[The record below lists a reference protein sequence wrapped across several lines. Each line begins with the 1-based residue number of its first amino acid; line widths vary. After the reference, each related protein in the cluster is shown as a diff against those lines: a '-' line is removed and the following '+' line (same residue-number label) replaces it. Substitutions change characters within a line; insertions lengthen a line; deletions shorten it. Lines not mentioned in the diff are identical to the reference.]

1 MTRKN
6 YDQMIL
12 ERVEKSF
19 DLIIPI
25 SAIIAV
31 ISSYVVSIA
40 DKKSNFIY
48 YDLIICVFLIGV
60 YFFRHKI
67 KIHIKIIIVA
77 LVTTLLGAVSLI
89 QSGFSGTGVI
99 LIALSNLVIVSFL
112 SKKLGYYYTILS
124 ISIFSLPPILL
135 KLGLINYSGNGAYLL
150 NNRSEWFL
158 HIVAYLLFGMVMVVS
173 INAIK
178 DYLLENINEGKIHSE
193 QLTQLAYF
201 DSLTGIINKHRF
213 VADMNQNKVNQGWI
227 VLLSIRG
234 LNLINSI
241 YGSEVGDNVIKHVA
255 KQLALSSK
263 EGELVAKSGGNEFI
277 WYSRST
283 DSEVMMNRLLILLE
297 NIHASAESNDM
308 PAKFNLNIGFAG
320 IDEPYENIAR
330 VIQKSSI
337 ALEQSKSSKGAS
349 ITRYD
354 LQLENV
360 FRTEEEMRRFL
371 LKGIENNEF
380 YISYQEKRDCVENKV
395 VGLEALA
402 RWNSPELGA
411 VSPGDFVPVIE
422 KASLSQI
429 FGNMIIRK
437 VLDEYAILEQQY
449 GEGVKI
455 SINISP
461 VHLSSDEFSSFII
474 KETLSRGISPEQI
487 ILEITEDSLIEDF
500 EGISETLYTLRKVGY
515 RISLDDFGT
524 GYSSLSYLSRLGF
537 DELKIDRSF
546 VQMIGK
552 DERTINL
559 VRAIINLKDT
569 YGIDI
574 VAEGVETVDQ
584 SEVLKMLGCNVHQ
597 GFLFSK
603 PKPIEL
609 PLRG

>member
-25 SAIIAV
+25 SAIVAV

-40 DKKSNFIY
+40 DKKSNFVY
-48 YDLIICVFLIGV
+48 YDLMICLLLVGI

-67 KIHIKIIIVA
+67 KVHIKIIIVA
-77 LVTTLLGAVSLI
+77 LVTTLLGAVSLV

-112 SKKLGYYYTILS
+112 SKKIGYYYTGIS
-124 ISIFSLPPILL
+124 IAIFSLPPMLL
-135 KLGLINYSGNGAYLL
+135 KLDLLNYSDTGATLL
-150 NNRSEWFL
+150 NNTSEWFL

-178 DYLLENINEGKIHSE
+178 DYLLENINESKVHSE
-193 QLTQLAYF
+193 KLTQLAYF

-213 VADMNQNKVNQGWI
+213 VAEMNQNKVNYGWV

-241 YGSEVGDNVIKHVA
+241 YGSEIGDNVIKHVA
-255 KQLALSSK
+255 RQLALSTK

-283 DSEVMMNRLLILLE
+283 DSEIMMNRLLILLE

-360 FRTEEEMRRFL
+360 FRSEEEMRRFL

-380 YISYQEKRDCVENKV
+380 YMSYQEKRDCVENKV

-422 KASLSQI
+422 KASLSQT

-437 VLDEYAILEQQY
+437 VLDEYPILEKQY
-449 GEGVKI
+449 GNGVKI

-474 KETLSRGISPEQI
+474 RETLSRGINPEQI

-500 EGISETLYTLRKVGY
+500 DGISETLFTLRKVGY

-609 PLRG
+609 PAKG

>member
-25 SAIIAV
+25 SAVIAV
-31 ISSYVVSIA
+31 FSSYIVSKS
-40 DKKSNFIY
+40 DQRSNFVY
-48 YDLIICVFLIGV
+48 YDLIICLFLIGV
-60 YFFRHKI
+60 YLLRRKI
-67 KIHIKIIIVA
+67 KIHTKIIIVA
-77 LVTTLLGAVSLI
+77 LVTTILGTASLI

-112 SKKLGYYYTILS
+112 SKKMGYYYTG
-124 ISIFSLPPILL
+124 ISILVFSLPPILL
-135 KLGLINYSGNGAYLL
+135 KANIIGYEGTIAYLL
-150 NNRSEWFL
+150 NNPSEWFL
-158 HIVAYLLFGMVMVVS
+158 HIVAYLLFGLVMVVS

-178 DYLLENINEGKIHSE
+178 DYLLENINEGKIHSD
-193 QLTQLAYF
+193 QLTQLAYY

-213 VADMNQNKVNQGWI
+213 VADMNKNKVEQGWV

-241 YGSEVGDNVIKHVA
+241 YGSDVGDNVIKHVA

-277 WYSRST
+277 WYSRSY
-283 DSEVMMNRLLILLE
+283 DSDVMMNRLLILLE
-297 NIHASAESNDM
+297 NIHASAETIDM

-330 VIQKSSI
+330 IIQKSSI

-354 LQLENV
+354 LELENE
-360 FRTEEEMRRFL
+360 FRTEEELRRFL

-380 YISYQEKRDCVENKV
+380 YISYQEKRDCVEERV

-402 RWNSPELGA
+402 RWQSPELGT
-411 VSPGDFVPVIE
+411 VSPSSFIPVIE
-422 KASLSQI
+422 KASLSQT

-437 VLDEYAILEQQY
+437 VLDEYSILESKY
-449 GEGVKI
+449 GVGIMI

-474 KETLSRGISPEQI
+474 KETLSRNINPESI

-500 EGISETLYTLRKVGY
+500 EGISETLFTLRKVGY

-552 DERTINL
+552 DDRTINL

-609 PLRG
+609 PLKS

>member
-25 SAIIAV
+25 SAVIAV
-31 ISSYVVSIA
+31 FSSYIVSKS
-40 DKKSNFIY
+40 DQRSNFVY
-48 YDLIICVFLIGV
+48 YDLIICLFLIGV
-60 YFFRHKI
+60 YLLRRKI
-67 KIHIKIIIVA
+67 KIHTKIIIVA
-77 LVTTLLGAVSLI
+77 LVTTILGTASLI

-112 SKKLGYYYTILS
+112 SKKMGYYYTG
-124 ISIFSLPPILL
+124 ISILVFSLPPILL
-135 KLGLINYSGNGAYLL
+135 KANIIGYEGTIAYLL
-150 NNRSEWFL
+150 NNPSEWFL
-158 HIVAYLLFGMVMVVS
+158 HIVAYLLFGLVMVVS

-178 DYLLENINEGKIHSE
+178 DYLLENINEGKIHSD
-193 QLTQLAYF
+193 QLTQLAYY

-213 VADMNQNKVNQGWI
+213 VADMNKNKVEQGWV

-241 YGSEVGDNVIKHVA
+241 YGSDVGDNVIKHVA

-277 WYSRST
+277 WYSRSY
-283 DSEVMMNRLLILLE
+283 DSDVMMNRLLILLE
-297 NIHASAESNDM
+297 NIHASAETIDM

-330 VIQKSSI
+330 IIQKSSI

-354 LQLENV
+354 LELENE
-360 FRTEEEMRRFL
+360 FRTEEELRRFL

-380 YISYQEKRDCVENKV
+380 YISYQEKRDCVEERV

-402 RWNSPELGA
+402 RWQSPELGT
-411 VSPGDFVPVIE
+411 VSPSSFIPVIE
-422 KASLSQI
+422 KASLSQT

-437 VLDEYAILEQQY
+437 VLDEYSILESKY
-449 GEGVKI
+449 GVGIMI

-474 KETLSRGISPEQI
+474 KETLSRNINPESI

-500 EGISETLYTLRKVGY
+500 EGISETLFTLRKVGY

-552 DERTINL
+552 DDRTINL

-609 PLRG
+609 PFKS